1 MRSSYLTEKELTK
14 DQIREKTLLSTT
26 ATKTRSRYWEW
37 LLFSVILLISDGL
50 NIGLGLRFAYLIRFE
65 LTLPIFDPRAL
76 TSVDYYEG
84 LILLIIPTWLAVFLL
99 RGLYK
104 RENLL
109 GGVRE
114 YHLLFEANTLA
125 MIIVIAV
132 GYFEPRIVF
141 ARGWILIAWLSAFF
155 FTALGRFLLRR
166 VAYFLRT
173 YGYFLSRAVIVGYNQ
188 ESAEM
193 AQQLSDVRHSGLS
206 LLGFVTNTD
215 NPTGNDKGLRIL
227 GEIRQLGDL
236 IERHRIDEVILTS
249 SALSREELLD
259 IFEKFG
265 TSDKAKLRISSGL
278 YEIIT
283 TGLSVREFAWVPLVE
298 VNKVRLTGSEQVL
311 KAALD
316 YGVSIPLLILISPLL
331 LLIAVAIKLDSPG
344 PVIHR
349 RRVLGVNGKEFDAFK
364 FRTMV
369 INGDDVL
376 EQYPEK
382 KEELV
387 RYHKIKDDPRI
398 TRIGR
403 ILRKTSLDELPQ
415 LFNVLRNEMSLVGP
429 RMITAPELEEYKKW
443 GINLLTVK
451 PGITGKWQVSGRSD
465 VSYQERVRFDMYY
478 IRNWNIWMDIQLII
492 QTIPAILSKRG
503 AY

>member
-1 MRSSYLTEKELTK
+1 MRFSYLNDKELTA
-14 DQIREKTLLSTT
+14 DPIREKTFASTT
-26 ATKTRSRYWEW
+26 GIRSRHWEW
-37 LLFSVILLISDGL
+37 ILFGAMLLISDGL
-50 NIGLGLRFAYLIRFE
+50 NIALGLRFAYLIRFE
-65 LTLPIFDPRAL
+65 LTLPFFDPRAL
-76 TSVDYYEG
+76 TSIEYYEG
-84 LILLIIPTWLAVFLL
+84 LVILIIPTWLAVFLL
-99 RGLYK
+99 RGLYR

-132 GYFEPRIVF
+132 GFFEPRIVF
-141 ARGWILIAWLSAFF
+141 ARGWILIAWFSAFF

-193 AQQLSDVRHSGLS
+193 AEQLSDVRYSGLR
-206 LLGFVTNTD
+206 LLGFVSNHD
-215 NPTGNDKGLRIL
+215 NSIETEKKYRVL
-227 GEIRQLGDL
+227 GDLKQLGDL
-236 IERHRIDEVILTS
+236 IEKHRIDEVILTS
-249 SALSREELLD
+249 SALSREDLLD

-265 TSDKAKLRISSGL
+265 TSDKVKLRISSGL

-298 VNKVRLTGSEQVL
+298 VNKVRLTGSEQAL
-311 KAALD
+311 KMALD
-316 YGVSIPLLILISPLL
+316 YGLSIPLLILISPLL
-331 LLIAVAIKLDSPG
+331 LFIALAIKLDSPG
-344 PVIHR
+344 PIIHR

-369 INGDDVL
+369 VNGDAIL
-376 EQYPEK
+376 EQYPDK
-382 KEELV
+382 KQELALH
-387 RYHKIKDDPRI
+387 HKIKDDPRI

-478 IRNWNIWMDIQLII
+478 IRNWNIWMDIQLLI
-492 QTIPAILSKRG
+492 QTIPAVLSKRG

>member
-1 MRSSYLTEKELTK
+1 MRSSYLSEKELIN
-14 DQIREKTLLSTT
+14 DQIREKTLS
-26 ATKTRSRYWEW
+26 ASRSRGWEW
-37 LLFSVILLISDGL
+37 FLFGIILLISDGL
-50 NIGLGLRFAYLIRFE
+50 NIALALRFAYLVRFE
-65 LTLPIFDPRAL
+65 VPLPIFDPRAL
-76 TSVDYYEG
+76 TSMDYYEG
-84 LILLIIPTWLAVFLL
+84 LILLIIPTWLLIFFI

-104 RENLL
+104 RNNLL
-109 GGVRE
+109 GGVNE

-125 MIIVIAV
+125 MIIIIAV
-132 GYFEPRIVF
+132 GFFEPRFIF
-141 ARGWILIAWLSAFF
+141 ARGWILIAWFSAFF
-155 FTALGRFLLRR
+155 FTALGRFFLRR

-173 YGYFLSRAVIVGYNQ
+173 YGYFLSKAVIVGYNQ

-193 AQQLSDVRHSGLS
+193 AEQLSDIRYSGLN
-206 LLGFVTNTD
+206 LLGFITQSDHKYEAEKKLKV
-215 NPTGNDKGLRIL
+215 L
-227 GEIRQLGDL
+227 GDLNQLGDL
-236 IERHRIDEVILTS
+236 IERYQVEEVILTS
-249 SALSREELLD
+249 SALSREDLLD
-259 IFEKFG
+259 VFEKFG
-265 TSDKAKLRISSGL
+265 TSEKVKLRISSGL

-298 VNKVRLTGSEQVL
+298 VNKVRLTGSEQAL
-311 KAALD
+311 KTALD
-316 YGVSIPLLILISPLL
+316 YGVSIPLVVLISPLL
-331 LLIAVAIKLDSPG
+331 LAIAIAIKLDSPG

-369 INGDDVL
+369 VNGDAVL
-376 EQYPEK
+376 DRFPDK
-382 KEELV
+382 KEELAK
-387 RYHKIKDDPRI
+387 YHKIKDDPRI

-415 LFNVLRNEMSLVGP
+415 IFNVLRNEMSLVGP
-429 RMITAPELEEYKKW
+429 RMITAPELKEYQKW

-465 VSYQERVRFDMYY
+465 VSYQERVRYDMYY

-492 QTIPAILSKRG
+492 QTIPAVLSRRG

>member
-1 MRSSYLTEKELTK
+1 MRSSYLTEKELTT
-14 DQIREKTLLSTT
+14 DQIREKTISLP
-26 ATKTRSRYWEW
+26 KTRSRSWEW
-37 LLFSVILLISDGL
+37 FLFAIILLISDGL

-65 LTLPIFDPRAL
+65 LPLPIFDPRAL

-84 LILLIIPTWLAVFLL
+84 LILLIIPTWLLIFLV

-104 RENLL
+104 RDNLL

-132 GYFEPRIVF
+132 GFFEPRIIF
-141 ARGWILIAWLSAFF
+141 ARGWILIAWFSAFF
-155 FTALGRFLLRR
+155 FTALGRFILRR

-173 YGYFLSRAVIVGYNQ
+173 FGYFLSNAVIVGYNQ

-193 AQQLSDVRHSGLS
+193 AQQLSDVRYSGLS
-206 LLGFVTNTD
+206 LLGFITNTNQD
-215 NPTGNDKGLRIL
+215 LGGEKTLKVLGDQKQL
-227 GEIRQLGDL
+227 GEL
-236 IERHRIDEVILTS
+236 IERYHIDEVILTS

-265 TSDKAKLRISSGL
+265 TSDKVKLRISSGL

-298 VNKVRLTGSEQVL
+298 VNKVRLTGSEQAL
-311 KAALD
+311 KTALD
-316 YGVSIPLLILISPLL
+316 FGLSIPLLVLLSPLL
-331 LLIAVAIKLDSPG
+331 LMILIAIKLDSPG

-369 INGDDVL
+369 VNGDAVL
-376 EQYPEK
+376 EKYPEK
-382 KEELV
+382 KEELAK
-387 RYHKIKDDPRI
+387 YHKIKDDPRI
-398 TRIGR
+398 TRVGR

-492 QTIPAILSKRG
+492 QTIPAVLSKRG

>member
-1 MRSSYLTEKELTK
+1 MRSSYLTEKELIN
-14 DQIREKTLLSTT
+14 DQPRERSLTRN
-26 ATKTRSRYWEW
+26 RSRGWEW
-37 LLFSVILLISDGL
+37 LLFGIILLISDGL
-50 NIGLGLRFAYLIRFE
+50 NIALALRFAYLIRFE
-65 LTLPIFDPRAL
+65 LTLPIFDPKAL
-76 TSVDYYEG
+76 TSLDYYKG
-84 LILLIIPTWLAVFLL
+84 LILFIIPTWLLIFLF

-104 RENLL
+104 RNNLL
-109 GGVRE
+109 GGVQE

-125 MIIVIAV
+125 MIIIIAV
-132 GYFEPRIVF
+132 GFFEPRFIF
-141 ARGWILIAWLSAFF
+141 ARGWILIAWFSAFF

-173 YGYFLSRAVIVGYNQ
+173 YGYFLSKAVIVGYNQ

-193 AQQLSDVRHSGLS
+193 AQQLSDVRYSGLS
-206 LLGFVTNTD
+206 LLGFIASSENKIEL
-215 NPTGNDKGLRIL
+215 DKKIK
-227 GEIRQLGDL
+227 ILGDL
-236 IERHRIDEVILTS
+236 NQLDDVIERHHIDEIILTS
-249 SALSREELLD
+249 SALSREDLLD
-259 IFEKFG
+259 VFERFG
-265 TSDKAKLRISSGL
+265 TSDKVKLRISSGL

-311 KAALD
+311 KTALD
-316 YGVSIPLLILISPLL
+316 YGLSIPILILISPIL
-331 LLIAVAIKLDSPG
+331 LLISIAIKFDSPG

-369 INGDDVL
+369 VDGDALLDR
-376 EQYPEK
+376 YPEK
-382 KEELV
+382 KAELAQ
-387 RYHKIKDDPRI
+387 YHKIKDDPRI
-398 TRIGR
+398 TRVGR
-403 ILRKTSLDELPQ
+403 FLRKTSLDELPQ

-429 RMITAPELEEYKKW
+429 RMITAPELAEYKKW

-465 VSYQERVRFDMYY
+465 VSYQERVRYDMYY

-492 QTIPAILSKRG
+492 QTIPAVLSKRG

>member
-1 MRSSYLTEKELTK
+1 MHSSYLTEKEFSK
-14 DQIREKTLLSTT
+14 DQIREKTISS
-26 ATKTRSRYWEW
+26 ASARSRSWEW
-37 LLFSVILLISDGL
+37 FLLGVILMISDGL
-50 NIGLGLRFAYLIRFE
+50 NLALGLRFAYLIRFE

-76 TSVDYYEG
+76 TSIEYYEG
-84 LILLIIPTWLAVFLL
+84 LILLIIPTWLLVFLL

-104 RENLL
+104 RDNLL

-125 MIIVIAV
+125 MIILISV
-132 GYFEPRIVF
+132 GFFEPRIIF
-141 ARGWILIAWLSAFF
+141 ARGWILIAWFSAFF

-173 YGYFLSRAVIVGYNQ
+173 YGYFLSNAVIVGYNE

-193 AQQLSDVRHSGLS
+193 AEQLSDVRYSGLN
-206 LLGFVTNTD
+206 LLGFVETAEYKTEAEKKLRVL
-215 NPTGNDKGLRIL
+215 GNLQQL
-227 GEIRQLGDL
+227 GEL
-236 IERHRIDEVILTS
+236 IDRHHIHEVILTS
-249 SALSREELLD
+249 SALSREDLLD

-265 TSDKAKLRISSGL
+265 TSDKVKLRISSGL

-298 VNKVRLTGSEQVL
+298 VNKVRLTGSEQLL
-311 KAALD
+311 KSALD
-316 YGVSIPLLILISPLL
+316 YGLAIPLLFLISPF
-331 LLIAVAIKLDSPG
+331 LLIISIAIKLDSPG

-369 INGDDVL
+369 VNGDAVL
-376 EQYPEK
+376 EQYPDK
-382 KEELV
+382 KEELAKN
-387 RYHKIKDDPRI
+387 HKIKNDPRI
-398 TRIGR
+398 TRVGR
-403 ILRKTSLDELPQ
+403 FLRKTSLDELPQ

-429 RMITAPELEEYKKW
+429 RMITSPELEEYKKW

-465 VSYQERVRFDMYY
+465 ISYQERVRFDMYY

-492 QTIPAILSKRG
+492 QTIPAVLSKRG